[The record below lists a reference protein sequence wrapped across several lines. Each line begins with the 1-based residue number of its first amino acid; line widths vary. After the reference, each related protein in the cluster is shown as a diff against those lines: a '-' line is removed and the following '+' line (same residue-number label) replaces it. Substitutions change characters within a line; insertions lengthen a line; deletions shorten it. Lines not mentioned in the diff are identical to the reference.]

1 MRLISRDDLD
11 RLLTFPRLIGA
22 IHDAFAAGGAGPVR
36 HHHSLARGEFAAT
49 HLLMPAWTSD
59 APGPGSFLG
68 TKVVNVFPGNRAKHL
83 PTVLGA
89 YLLQSG
95 ETGAPLAVMDGT
107 RLTLWRTAA
116 ASALAARVLARADAR
131 RLTMIGAGALA
142 PFLVRAHAS
151 VRPIDRVTVW
161 NHRLAGAEALVRG
174 LERDGIEAHVAQDL
188 EAAVVEADVIS
199 CATLSSEPILRGA
212 WLRPGVHVD
221 LVGAFNMAMRETDG
235 AAVARARV
243 YVDTQAAIEE
253 GGDVALA
260 IKEGHIARG
269 DVVADLHALC
279 RGASAGRQGSD
290 EITLFK
296 SVGTAIED
304 LAAAVLVWRLLHEVT
319 P

>member
-11 RLLTFPRLIGA
+11 RLLTFPQLIDA
-22 IHDAFAAGGAGPVR
+22 LHDAFAAGEAGPIR
-36 HHHSLARGEFAAT
+36 HHHAIGRGEVAAT
-49 HLLMPAWTSD
+49 HLLMPAWTAD

-68 TKVVNVFPGNRAKHL
+68 TKVVSVFPGNRARDL
-83 PTVLGA
+83 PAVLGA

-107 RLTLWRTAA
+107 RLTHWRTAA
-116 ASALAARVLARADAR
+116 ASALAARFLARADAR

-151 VRPIDRVTVW
+151 VRPIDHVTVW
-161 NHRLAGAEALVRG
+161 NHRLEGAETLVRE
-174 LERDGIEAHVAQDL
+174 LERNGIEARVAQDL
-188 EAAVVEADVIS
+188 EAAVAEADVIS

-243 YVDTQAAIEE
+243 YVDTHAAIEE
-253 GGDVALA
+253 GGDIALA
-260 IKEGHIARG
+260 ITEGHIARG
-269 DVVADLHALC
+269 DVVGDLHTLC
-279 RGASAGRQGSD
+279 RDTSVGRLGPD

-304 LAAAVLVWRLLHEVT
+304 LAAAVLVWRLLHAVT